1 MNDEQ
6 VNIVVS
12 KLSKNLQEELLFELR
27 GHILKKFKIF
37 KNNFSESFIKRIA

>member
-12 KLSKNLQEELLFELR
+12 KLSKNLQEELLFELS
-27 GHILKKFKIF
+27 GHILKKFKIV
-37 KNNFSESFIKRIA
+37 